1 MRRAEKLLLAAILL
15 ACAALRFW
23 PLQFDYFH
31 PDETI
36 AVGVAHHL
44 VERGTLDTNW
54 KNADLPPDFKLP
66 QYNFSGYMLSAGA
79 VDGVL
84 KTVTGRETRNTL
96 WALRLWSAML
106 ALGVAALTFMA
117 ARRFFGVPTALVA
130 TALVA
135 VNPLLV
141 QDGFYARPEPF
152 VTALTLIVILG
163 GPRRAPLF
171 WRVFAAAVIAGVLIA
186 TKISLIALLPL
197 LFLPERED
205 APYGAYVRCALKE
218 APIRAVAV
226 LAGGTA
232 GFMATAPFAILNQAD
247 YMEGLA
253 FLLRQYN
260 APQWPYGLGEAS
272 TPARLAYVVSYFGAT
287 AGALTLIMAVA
298 GAAWTAAARNFRA
311 LGVFLCCF
319 AFAVWFATYPTFF
332 ERNFSHIVPVALIF
346 AAYDIVCLAARL
358 PRAALRIA
366 AVLTVFVIAAYPA
379 ARMTYLLLAEEVS
392 GQSWRDLG
400 ALRHALTTTYDAELT
415 ILDAREDYKNLEDGN
430 FRLCGR
436 WLIEMPH
443 YHGIRSDAALTQ
455 VAAATG
461 FKEVGRFTSHFA
473 YVPTSS
479 LHTYVMPTRVY
490 LFRDN
495 EADACEPQT
504 DVADPRSAGAAL
516 PLRNVDAE
524 PAWTKGGAY
533 PTYVGFAPEIYYGT
547 WSWVGGPPT
556 GTLRITADVSGQTEV
571 LLPYLTGADAHAQSV
586 RITERTTGAEI
597 LKLAPL
603 PASARWSYR
612 RVALPSGT
620 DEIIIEATDA
630 GASATEWYAIAPPLA
645 AVKGR

>member
-1 MRRAEKLLLAAILL
+1 VRRAEKLLLALILL

-44 VERGTLDTNW
+44 VDHGTLDTNW

-66 QYNFSGYMLSAGA
+66 QYNFSGYMQSAAA

-84 KTVTGRETRNTL
+84 KAATGRETRNTL

-106 ALGVAALTFMA
+106 AIGVAALTFMA

-135 VNPLLV
+135 INPLLT

-152 VTALTLIVILG
+152 VTVLTLLLILG

-171 WRVFAAAVIAGVLIA
+171 WRVVAAALIAGVLIA
-186 TKISLIALLPL
+186 TKISLVALLPL
-197 LFLPERED
+197 LFLPEID
-205 APYGAYVRCALKE
+205 NVSLHAYVRRAFQE
-218 APIRAVAV
+218 APVRAAAV
-226 LAGGTA
+226 LAGGAA
-232 GFMATAPFAILNQAD
+232 GFLAAAPFALVNQAD
-247 YMEGLA
+247 YMEGIA
-253 FLLRQYN
+253 FLMRQYA

-287 AGALTLIMAVA
+287 AGALTLILAVA
-298 GAAWTAAARNFRA
+298 GAAFTAAARNFRA
-311 LGVFLCCF
+311 FGVFLSCF
-319 AFAVWFATYPTFF
+319 AFGLWFATYPTFF

-346 AAYDIVCLAARL
+346 AAYGIV
-358 PRAALRIA
+358 RIA
-366 AVLTVFVIAAYPA
+366 ALVPRPALRAAAVLVIFMVAAYPA

-392 GQSWRDLG
+392 GRSWRDLG
-400 ALRHALTTTYDAELT
+400 ALRHALTTTYGAELT
-415 ILDAREDYKNLEDGN
+415 ILDAREDYKNLEDEN

-443 YHGIRSDAALTQ
+443 YHGPRSDAALIQ

-461 FKEVGRFTSHFA
+461 FKEVGRFTSHFD

-490 LFRDN
+490 LFRGD
-495 EADACEPQT
+495 DTGACEPPT

-516 PLRNVDAE
+516 PLRAVEAD

-533 PTYVGFAPEIYYGT
+533 PTYMGFTPADYYGT

-556 GTLRITADVSGQTEV
+556 GTLRMTADVSGQAEV
-571 LLPYLTGADAHAQSV
+571 LLPYLTGADTHAQSV
-586 RITERTTGAEI
+586 RITDRTTGAEI

-612 RVALPSGT
+612 RVALPPGT
-620 DEIIIEATDA
+620 DEIVIEATDA
-630 GASATEWYAIAPPLA
+630 GASPPEWYAFAPPLA
-645 AVKGR
+645 ATKGR